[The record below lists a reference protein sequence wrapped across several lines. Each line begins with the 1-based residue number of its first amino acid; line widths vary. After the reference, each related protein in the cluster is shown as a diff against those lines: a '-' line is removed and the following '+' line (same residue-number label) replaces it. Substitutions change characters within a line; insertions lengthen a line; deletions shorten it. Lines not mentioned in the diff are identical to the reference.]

1 MYKKNIVTPRSFSPK
16 KAPRQKSSLA
26 NESWR
31 HRLFPADRVTHES
44 ASFAIHLWDRYDL
57 YTVQLVAFSIY
68 VIIMP
73 AHDDHMERDPE
84 SVLLPTPS
92 LLSLGGP
99 SSTPP
104 LVS

>member
-57 YTVQLVAFSIY
+57 YTVQLVAFPY
-68 VIIMP
+68 M
-73 AHDDHMERDPE
+73 
-84 SVLLPTPS
+84 
-92 LLSLGGP
+92 
-99 SSTPP
+99 
-104 LVS
+104 